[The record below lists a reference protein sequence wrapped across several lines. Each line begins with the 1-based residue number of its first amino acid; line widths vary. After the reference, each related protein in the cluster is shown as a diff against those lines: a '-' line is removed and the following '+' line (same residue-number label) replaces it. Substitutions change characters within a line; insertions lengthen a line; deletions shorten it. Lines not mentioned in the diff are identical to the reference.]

1 MNSNLFLVVAIG
13 IPWHSI
19 GESSLKGRGSS
30 KAVSSLIRVF
40 VRSLRNG
47 VSMQF
52 RVYGWRRLLL
62 GNVYV
67 GFAAVGLL
75 LVGCYWFAAVGLLL
89 ARCWLTAVA

>member
-1 MNSNLFLVVAIG
+1 
-13 IPWHSI
+13 
-19 GESSLKGRGSS
+19 
-30 KAVSSLIRVF
+30 
-40 VRSLRNG
+40 
-47 VSMQF
+47 MQF